1 MVKTA
6 ERLRWGIIF
15 FLKFERFLLETLD
28 IFYSCYKIGSI
39 MALDRRKLLTEKFYQ
54 VINASAQEMKTPRDY
69 GNGMKLHHSEVHAL
83 EAINNHDGANISELA
98 GHMAVTIGAVWQVA
112 RKLKAKGLIESY
124 RLKDNQK
131 EVYFRLTRSGR
142 IACEG
147 HNRYHET
154 LNADWFNFIDR
165 LTESQTRIIS
175 AFLDEIVKSLGGAV

>member
-1 MVKTA
+1 
-6 ERLRWGIIF
+6 
-15 FLKFERFLLETLD
+15 
-28 IFYSCYKIGSI
+28 
-39 MALDRRKLLTEKFYQ
+39 MALDKRRLLTEKFYK
-54 VINASAQEMKTPRDY
+54 VINAAAQEMKIPRDY

-142 IACEG
+142 TAREG
-147 HNRYHET
+147 HNQYHET
-154 LNADWFNFIDR
+154 RNAEWLNFIDR
-165 LTESQTRIIS
+165 LTENQTKVIS
-175 AFLDEIVKSLGGAV
+175 DFLDEIVKSVGGVV